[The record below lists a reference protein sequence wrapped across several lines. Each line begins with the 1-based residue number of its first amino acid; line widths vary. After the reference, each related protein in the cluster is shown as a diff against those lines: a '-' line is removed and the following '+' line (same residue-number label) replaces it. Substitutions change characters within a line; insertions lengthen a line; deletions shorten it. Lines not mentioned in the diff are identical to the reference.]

1 MPEAGGANIE
11 IAKHL
16 SEHEERRVSEHV
28 ILEIVEALVLAIVA
42 IATAWSGYQAAL
54 WTGHQSELYG
64 QASKLRVQA
73 EGAATYANQERLYNA
88 STVVE
93 WLKAEAH
100 DDKKLTD
107 LFERRF
113 LPEFRP
119 AFEAWK
125 KTDPLNNPSAPAG
138 PQLMAE
144 YRSSKTEEA
153 ARLNNQATEVFEQG
167 TKGREYADQYVRAT
181 VTLATVLLLIAI
193 SQRFKTRR
201 VRVGLLVIAMFLL
214 LLSGLPYYYA
224 APSIVAAGRPEAEVS
239 ELNRPRL
246 SGRLAPS
253 SSLGFVL
260 ASIVSDAAKQQRFAD
275 SQQCLSI
282 CRTESVVNESLFY
295 RTNEMVIN
303 WAFFAL
309 MLTATEVGFRL
320 GRKSEAR
327 TPESIKSQIFT
338 VEAGILGIL
347 ALLLGFTMSMAVS
360 RFEIRKQL
368 VLEEADAIGT
378 ASSSCATSS
387 RRRQAPRSRVFLASM
402 SMSGCS
408 TGPQEMISRGSKI

>member
-1 MPEAGGANIE
+1 M
-11 IAKHL
+11 
-16 SEHEERRVSEHV
+16 
-28 ILEIVEALVLAIVA
+28 LAIVA

-100 DDKKLTD
+100 GDKKLTD

-153 ARLNNQATEVFEQG
+153 ARLNNQATQVFEEG
-167 TKGREYADQYVRAT
+167 TRGREYADQYVRAT

-214 LLSGLPYYYA
+214 FFPVYHIATLPR
-224 APSIVAAGRPEAEVS
+224 I
-239 ELNRPRL
+239 
-246 SGRLAPS
+246 
-253 SSLGFVL
+253 
-260 ASIVSDAAKQQRFAD
+260 
-275 SQQCLSI
+275 
-282 CRTESVVNESLFY
+282 
-295 RTNEMVIN
+295 
-303 WAFFAL
+303 
-309 MLTATEVGFRL
+309 
-320 GRKSEAR
+320 
-327 TPESIKSQIFT
+327 
-338 VEAGILGIL
+338 
-347 ALLLGFTMSMAVS
+347 
-360 RFEIRKQL
+360 
-368 VLEEADAIGT
+368 
-378 ASSSCATSS
+378 
-387 RRRQAPRSRVFLASM
+387 
-402 SMSGCS
+402 
-408 TGPQEMISRGSKI
+408 

>member
-11 IAKHL
+11 IAHHL
-16 SEHEERRVSEHV
+16 SAHKESSQSLRHE
-28 ILEIVEALVLAIVA
+28 ILEIVEALVLAVVA
-42 IATAWSGYQAAL
+42 ISTAWSGYQAAL

-100 DDKKLTD
+100 GDKKLID

-153 ARLNNQATEVFEQG
+153 ARLNNQATEVFEEG
-167 TKGREYADQYVRAT
+167 TKGREYADRYVRAT

-193 SQRFKTRR
+193 SQRFRTRR
-201 VRVGLLVIAMFLL
+201 VRVGLLMIAM
-214 LLSGLPYYYA
+214 
-224 APSIVAAGRPEAEVS
+224 
-239 ELNRPRL
+239 
-246 SGRLAPS
+246 
-253 SSLGFVL
+253 
-260 ASIVSDAAKQQRFAD
+260 
-275 SQQCLSI
+275 
-282 CRTESVVNESLFY
+282 
-295 RTNEMVIN
+295 
-303 WAFFAL
+303 
-309 MLTATEVGFRL
+309 
-320 GRKSEAR
+320 
-327 TPESIKSQIFT
+327 
-338 VEAGILGIL
+338 
-347 ALLLGFTMSMAVS
+347 
-360 RFEIRKQL
+360 L
-368 VLEEADAIGT
+368 VLLFPLYHIIT
-378 ASSSCATSS
+378 L
-387 RRRQAPRSRVFLASM
+387 PR
-402 SMSGCS
+402 
-408 TGPQEMISRGSKI
+408 I